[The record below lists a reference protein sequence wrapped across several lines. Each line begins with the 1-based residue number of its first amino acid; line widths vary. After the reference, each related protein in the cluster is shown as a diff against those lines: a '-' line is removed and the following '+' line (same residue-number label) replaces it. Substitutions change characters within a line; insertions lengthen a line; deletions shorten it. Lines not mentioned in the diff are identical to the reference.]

1 MRRRWWQVR
10 HTAPGAL
17 LVLVVTESPWSA
29 GGQEHTVNLLGSRLG
44 SAMRV
49 ELVEVEEIPRTSAGK
64 LEAVIPLP
72 EDSTPRQ
79 K

>member
-1 MRRRWWQVR
+1 
-10 HTAPGAL
+10 L

-29 GGQEHTVNLLGSRLG
+29 GAREQTVNLLGSCLG
-44 SAMRV
+44 SSMRV
-49 ELVEVEEIPRTSAGK
+49 ELMEVEEIPGTSAGK
-64 LEAVIPLP
+64 FQAIIPLP